1 MPSVLFRAE
10 ISIDRL
16 SKSGQGVGRLEGR
29 SVFVDGALPSER
41 VLVEIADSGKVPR
54 GRLLEVLCAS
64 ASRRASPCALSE
76 RCGGCD
82 WLHLGEEEQRRAKL
96 EIVLSALE
104 HLAGISRSEIQVL
117 PAHVCRRQLGYRR
130 RAVLHLR
137 AGRLCLF
144 GRRSHNSVPLDR
156 CPAMVP
162 RLSEL
167 LVPLGAKLARLEK
180 EAGSVHLLAEGEA
193 ASFAVFLS
201 GSVRP
206 SQIEICRRAV
216 SELGLKGA
224 VLVPR
229 SGPARLIGQPGL
241 ADEAS
246 APLRIRPDVFAQANA
261 EANAALRLAVVE
273 RLGVRQGERILELHC
288 GNGNLTFAI
297 AAAGAE
303 VLAVESSPSAL
314 QLARERGGEGA
325 AAVRFIQGEGSSVC
339 LALAREGAR
348 FDALLADPPR
358 AGVPGIGSAA
368 QKLGC
373 QRVVYVSCD
382 PAALARDAEN
392 LKACGYSP
400 KELQLIDMFPQTR
413 HAEVVVAFARQS
425 PRVS

>member
-1 MPSVLFRAE
+1 M
-10 ISIDRL
+10 
-16 SKSGQGVGRLEGR
+16 GRLEGR

-41 VLVEIADSGKVPR
+41 VLVEIAVGGKVPR
-54 GRLLEVLCAS
+54 GHLLEVICAS
-64 ASRRASPCALSE
+64 ASRRASPCAISE

-104 HLAGISRSEIQVL
+104 HLAGICRSEIEVV
-117 PAHVCRRQLGYRR
+117 PAQVCRRQLGYRR

-144 GRRSHNSVPLDR
+144 GRRSHQSVPLEQ

-167 LVPLGAKLARLEK
+167 LAPLGAKLSRLER
-180 EAGSVHLLAEGEA
+180 EAIAVHLLAEGDA

-206 SQIEICRRAV
+206 SQVEICQRAV
-216 SELGLKGA
+216 RELKLKGA

-229 SGPARLIGQPGL
+229 SGPVRLIGEPGL
-241 ADEAS
+241 ADEVAS
-246 APLRIRPDVFAQANA
+246 PPLRIRPDVFAQANA
-261 EANAALRLAVVE
+261 EANAALRSAVVE
-273 RLGVRQGERILELHC
+273 RLGIQRGERVLELHC

-303 VLAVESSPSAL
+303 VLAVESSASAL
-314 QLARERGGEGA
+314 ELARARGGKEA
-325 AAVRFIQGEGSSVC
+325 AAVRFIQGEAIGVC
-339 LALAREGAR
+339 EALAREGAR

-368 QKLGC
+368 QKLAC
-373 QRVVYVSCD
+373 RRVVYVSCD
-382 PAALARDAEN
+382 SAALARDAEN
-392 LKACGYSP
+392 LRACGYSP
-400 KELQLIDMFPQTR
+400 QVLQLVDMFPQTR
-413 HAEVVVAFARQS
+413 HAEVVIGFAQQT
-425 PRVS
+425 PR

>member
-1 MPSVLFRAE
+1 MPVPLRAE

-16 SKSGQGVGRLEGR
+16 AKSGQGVGRLDGR

-41 VLVEIADSGKVPR
+41 VLVEIAAGSKVPR
-54 GRLLEVLCAS
+54 GHLLEVISAS
-64 ASRRASPCALSE
+64 ASRRASPCPLSE

-82 WLHLGEEEQRRAKL
+82 WLHLSEEEQRRAKL

-104 HLAGISRSEIQVL
+104 HLAGIGRSEIEVL
-117 PAHVCRRQLGYRR
+117 PAQVCARQLGYRR

-144 GRRSHNSVPLDR
+144 GRHSHNSVPLEH

-167 LVPLGAKLARLEK
+167 LAPLGAKLSRLEK
-180 EAGSVHLLAEGEA
+180 EATAVHLLAEGDT

-206 SQIEICRRAV
+206 SQVEICQRAV
-216 SELGLKGA
+216 RELGLKGA
-224 VLVPR
+224 VLVPL
-229 SGPARLIGQPGL
+229 SGPARLIGEPGL
-241 ADEAS
+241 ADEVAS
-246 APLRIRPDVFAQANA
+246 PPLRIRPDVFAQANA
-261 EANAALRLAVVE
+261 EANAALRSAVVE
-273 RLGVRQGERILELHC
+273 RLGIRRGERVLELHC

-303 VLAVESSPSAL
+303 VLAVESSASAL
-314 QLARERGGEGA
+314 ELARARGGDEA
-325 AAVRFIQGEGSSVC
+325 AAVRFIQGEAIGVC
-339 LALAREGAR
+339 EALAREGAR

-368 QKLGC
+368 QKLAC
-373 QRVVYVSCD
+373 RRVVYVSCD

-392 LKACGYSP
+392 LRACGYW
-400 KELQLIDMFPQTR
+400 LQVMQLVDMFPQTR
-413 HAEVVVAFARQS
+413 HAEVVVGFARQT
-425 PRVS
+425 PRFS